1 MKTITPIIVSTLL
14 AMTGSAFCQTTGFEH
29 GIPPGFGTRDGGT
42 LATSTL
48 YYKEGKQSLE
58 WQFEPNSTLTVAFP
72 AVLPEEKGGRQ
83 GITLWIYNEKAGA
96 DSLVFRFSGPDGAP
110 SYQFAFRL
118 AAAGWRA
125 CWIAFEHMHGNKGS
139 APLTRLHIQAPA
151 RQGRVFL
158 DRLTLPAASI
168 NQRTT
173 PDAQLPGNN
182 SLASRNLWHWCRL
195 WEWEQYTYDFPAAPR
210 LSDADRQAFARIE
223 QRLDAHLRSQTAPAP
238 YIRKAYELFAQAGIT
253 PSGAG
258 FTGAPVVAPDEL
270 NRAAGE
276 LSWTHLDTMLLGFAS
291 DYVTNGTPQAETNY
305 FTVWQ
310 YAIDQGFAYG
320 SGMGTN
326 HHYGYRVRGIYTS
339 AWLMREAIY
348 RHPAKNDILGTLAF
362 WSGLQETR
370 HPYRY
375 GRDELL
381 DTWHTLLMPKIVAAL
396 LTENERE
403 KEQAFRG
410 LSRWLST
417 SLTFTPGTLGGIKPD
432 GTTFHHGG
440 FYPAYT
446 TGALGAV
453 GTFLGLTFDTGY
465 TLTPE
470 ARRVL
475 RTALYALRT
484 YSAPTQWGIGFGG
497 RHPFKGGMQ
506 TDDIEAFGYLA
517 LAGDLSGTDEPADR
531 ELAAEYLRLETRD
544 TPLARRFHEAGI
556 RPAAAPEGFFVF
568 NYGAAG
574 IFRRNGWMVAL
585 KGYNTDVWGAEI
597 YTRDN
602 RYGRYQSY
610 GSVQIFGR
618 GAPDARQANGYEEA
632 GWDWNRLPG
641 VTAVHLPLD
650 SLDSPLPGTTMAHSK
665 ENFAGCSS
673 FGGRHGIF
681 AIKLMERGLPRFT
694 ADFRARKS
702 VFCFDNRMVCLG
714 SGICNTNDA
723 YPTETALFQHAVRMP
738 AEGIRI
744 NGKKVRGK
752 LRETVLPAGEN
763 GLWDGFG
770 NYYLVRHGEVYVQ
783 VADQRSR
790 HDKTREETHGRF
802 ASAWISHGRA
812 PQNGRY
818 EYAVRIQPSPGEVA
832 EMHGRL
838 PYVVAECS
846 DTAHIV
852 RDLPTGITGY
862 AVFEDYTAPAPDDT
876 VRFIGRETLVLL
888 SREGNR
894 LLLSVCDPNLNIAEK
909 TYTTAAP
916 SRVLVKRLRL
926 RGRWRPV
933 APLHGMRTEVLGND
947 TWVEVDCRDGR
958 PVEFGLEEAVTEGG
972 MSRQ

>member
-1 MKTITPIIVSTLL
+1 MKNTLPIIVSALL
-14 AMTGSAFCQTTGFEH
+14 AVPGSIFCQTTGFEH
-29 GIPPGFGTRDGGT
+29 GVPPRFDTRDGGT
-42 LATSTL
+42 LATSSL
-48 YYKEGKQSLE
+48 YYKEGKHSLE
-58 WQFEPNSTLTVAFP
+58 WQFEPSSTLTVTFP
-72 AVLPEEKGGRQ
+72 EIRPEEKGGRQ
-83 GITLWIYNEKAGA
+83 GITLWIYNEKASA
-96 DSLVFRFSGPDGAP
+96 DSLVFRFSGPDHAP

-118 AAAGWRA
+118 AGAGWRA
-125 CWIAFEHMHGNKGS
+125 CWIAFEHMHGPKGNT
-139 APLTRLHIQAPA
+139 PLTRLHIQAPA
-151 RQGRVFL
+151 RKGRVFL
-158 DRLTLPAASI
+158 DRLMLPAASV

-173 PDAQLPGNN
+173 PDAQMPGNN
-182 SLASRNLWHWCRL
+182 SLASRNLWHWCRV
-195 WEWEQYTYDFPAAPR
+195 WEWEQYTYDFAAADR
-210 LSDADRQAFARIE
+210 LSDADRQALARIE

-238 YIRKAYELFAQAGIT
+238 FIRKAYELFEQAGIR
-253 PSGAG
+253 PSGTG

-270 NRAAGE
+270 DKRAGE

-291 DYVTNGTPQAETNY
+291 DYVTNGTPQAATHY
-305 FTVWQ
+305 FTVWR

-326 HHYGYRVRGIYTS
+326 HHYGYRVRGIYTG

-348 RHPAKNDILGTLAF
+348 RHPAKNDILRTLAF

-381 DTWHTLLMPKIVAAL
+381 DTWHTLLMPKVVAAL
-396 LTENERE
+396 LTEEERE

-417 SLTFTPGTLGGIKPD
+417 SLAFTPGTLGGIKPD

-475 RTALYALRT
+475 RTALYALRA
-484 YSAPTQWGIGFGG
+484 YSNPTQWGIGFGG

-517 LAGDLSGTDEPADR
+517 LAGDLSGAGEPVDR
-531 ELAAEYLRLETRD
+531 ELATEYLRLETRD
-544 TPLARRFHEAGI
+544 TPLARRFREAGI
-556 RPAAAPEGFFVF
+556 RPATATEGFFVF

-574 IFRRNGWMVAL
+574 ILRRNDWAVAL

-597 YTRDN
+597 YTHDN

-610 GSVQIFGR
+610 GSVQIFSR
-618 GAPDARQANGYEEA
+618 AAPDARQANGYEEA

-673 FGGRHGIF
+673 FRGRHGIF
-681 AIKLMERGLPRFT
+681 AIKLMERELPRFT
-694 ADFRARKS
+694 PDFRARKS
-702 VFCFDNRMVCLG
+702 VFCFDNRLVCLG
-714 SGICNTNDA
+714 SGIRNTNAA
-723 YPTETALFQHAVRMP
+723 YPTETALFQHAVRTA
-738 AEGIRI
+738 AESIRI
-744 NGKKVRGK
+744 NGKKANGK
-752 LRETVLPAGEN
+752 LRETILPTGKNVLC
-763 GLWDGFG
+763 DGFG
-770 NYYLVRHGEVYVQ
+770 NYYFIRQGEVHVQ
-783 VADQRSR
+783 VALQHSR

-802 ASAWISHGRA
+802 ASAWISHGKA

-818 EYAVRIQPSPGEVA
+818 EYAVRVQPSAGEVA
-832 EMHGRL
+832 EMHHSL
-838 PYVVAECS
+838 PYEVAACT

-862 AVFEDYTAPAPDDT
+862 AVFEDYSAPPADDT

-894 LLLSVCDPNLNIAEK
+894 LHLSVGDPNLNIAEK
-909 TYTTAAP
+909 TYTTACP
-916 SRVLVKRLRL
+916 SRPLVKRIRL
-926 RGRWRPV
+926 RGHWQPV
-933 APLHGMRTEVLGND
+933 APLRAIRTEVQGGD
-947 TWVEVDCRDGR
+947 TWVEVTCRDGQ
-958 PVEFGLEEAVTEGG
+958 PAEFGLEETPTEGG
-972 MSRQ
+972 IDR